1 MEETLEVGGS
11 LALAG
16 QRAFGTS
23 WAKFFARICERLRE
37 SCLSNDSG
45 QSR

>member
-1 MEETLEVGGS
+1 MEEALEVGGS

-16 QRAFGTS
+16 NELLQDRTLDKILRKDA
-23 WAKFFARICERLRE
+23 CEPQCE

-45 QSR
+45 E

>member
-1 MEETLEVGGS
+1 MKEALSRS

-16 QRAFGTS
+16 NELWNIERRQDSSQF
-23 WAKFFARICERLRE
+23 CERLRE

-45 QSR
+45 E

>member
-1 MEETLEVGGS
+1 MVHALEVGGS

-16 QRAFGTS
+16 IELF
-23 WAKFFARICERLRE
+23 WAKFFAKICECACE

-45 QSR
+45 Q

>member
-16 QRAFGTS
+16 NELLEQRLELGEVS
-23 WAKFFARICERLRE
+23 W
-37 SCLSNDSG
+37 
-45 QSR
+45 